1 MAAHDITPTRS
12 VLLDL
17 KRRIKLSQ
25 SGHKILKM
33 KRDGL
38 IIEFFEVMEKAR
50 QMRAGVATDFEVAMK
65 KITIARAIDGEVNV
79 RSAAYALNKYP
90 TVKLSSKSIMGMM
103 VPKVEADSIHTDI
116 LNKGYGVLDTSAYV
130 EEAAASFEKLLETL
144 IRAAE
149 VETTMKKLLDEI
161 EKTKRRVNA
170 LEFKIIP
177 DLKESERFVKFRL
190 EEMERENTTR
200 LKHIK
205 KKGAEEKHRG
215 SPRRYPGRPEK
226 AEKGLHRDMGRGVR
240 YAYARSVHH
249 NCCDLHGTVLTP
261 VNNLYN
267 PKTGFSPRQLD
278 WKLHASVY
286 TLEFFTEPLRSMS
299 MPA

>member
-90 TVKLSSKSIMGMM
+90 TVKLSSKSSMGMM
-103 VPKVEADSIHTDI
+103 GPKVEADSIHTDV

-205 KKGAEEKHRG
+205 KKGA
-215 SPRRYPGRPEK
+215 
-226 AEKGLHRDMGRGVR
+226 A
-240 YAYARSVHH
+240 
-249 NCCDLHGTVLTP
+249 
-261 VNNLYN
+261 
-267 PKTGFSPRQLD
+267 
-278 WKLHASVY
+278 
-286 TLEFFTEPLRSMS
+286 TE
-299 MPA
+299 

>member
-12 VLLDL
+12 VRLDL

-205 KKGAEEKHRG
+205 TKGAATESG
-215 SPRRYPGRPEK
+215 K
-226 AEKGLHRDMGRGVR
+226 A
-240 YAYARSVHH
+240 
-249 NCCDLHGTVLTP
+249 
-261 VNNLYN
+261 
-267 PKTGFSPRQLD
+267 
-278 WKLHASVY
+278 
-286 TLEFFTEPLRSMS
+286 
-299 MPA
+299 

>member
-205 KKGAEEKHRG
+205 KKGAATERG
-215 SPRRYPGRPEK
+215 K
-226 AEKGLHRDMGRGVR
+226 A
-240 YAYARSVHH
+240 
-249 NCCDLHGTVLTP
+249 
-261 VNNLYN
+261 
-267 PKTGFSPRQLD
+267 
-278 WKLHASVY
+278 
-286 TLEFFTEPLRSMS
+286 
-299 MPA
+299 

>member
-205 KKGAEEKHRG
+205 KKGA
-215 SPRRYPGRPEK
+215 
-226 AEKGLHRDMGRGVR
+226 A
-240 YAYARSVHH
+240 
-249 NCCDLHGTVLTP
+249 
-261 VNNLYN
+261 
-267 PKTGFSPRQLD
+267 
-278 WKLHASVY
+278 
-286 TLEFFTEPLRSMS
+286 TE
-299 MPA
+299 